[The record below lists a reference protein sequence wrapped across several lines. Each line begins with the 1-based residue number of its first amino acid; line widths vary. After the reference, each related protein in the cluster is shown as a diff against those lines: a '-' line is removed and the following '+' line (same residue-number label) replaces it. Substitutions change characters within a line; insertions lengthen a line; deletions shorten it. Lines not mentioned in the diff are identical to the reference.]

1 MLLILLALDHDTIW
15 VVPGSEVSQQNLWI
29 TLGSQ
34 RDEAWGVSQVGLVLM
49 EHFRN
54 SSFPS
59 ISMQD
64 AILQYGGNYI
74 VEELSHAQLDS
85 EFAAI
90 GLQLDRPISVPDA
103 VDSVLRWRD
112 HQWRV
117 QEKAT
122 HRQNGDDERLVGIYI
137 VPNSVLAKRKL
148 IGHEAVNL
156 GLYPPWAQPRRP
168 AVARKHGWQLDHFV
182 DLRRWKGKGACLDS
196 SSHASLME
204 LIQKLEEPAQTR

>member
-122 HRQNGDDERLVGIYI
+122 HRQNGDGRY
-137 VPNSVLAKRKL
+137 
-148 IGHEAVNL
+148 
-156 GLYPPWAQPRRP
+156 
-168 AVARKHGWQLDHFV
+168 
-182 DLRRWKGKGACLDS
+182 
-196 SSHASLME
+196 HASLWKHGGC
-204 LIQKLEEPAQTR
+204 LGRLAYTKPDFDILFVSLRSGR